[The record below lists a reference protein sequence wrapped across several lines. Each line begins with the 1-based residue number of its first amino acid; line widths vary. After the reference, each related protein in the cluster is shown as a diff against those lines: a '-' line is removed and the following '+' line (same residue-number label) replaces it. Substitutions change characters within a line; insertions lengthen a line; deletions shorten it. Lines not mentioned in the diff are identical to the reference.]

1 MFLATFVSM
10 GTFIIIVA
18 AAVLLAA
25 VAGIFAMAMKSAR
38 KDKEEALAL
47 IAQTHQAALASLKEN
62 HQTAINS
69 LKDGY
74 ERTLSELKSGHQR
87 EVDELKCSCDK
98 ALAEMKSSNEK
109 SVAELKK
116 SHEVA
121 LSQQLETVKAQ
132 VTAESEKMLKA
143 REEELEKRAR
153 QTFEAITGGL
163 DKNIKDMKDAFEQ
176 NKKTHTETS
185 QSLKENLESAVRHL
199 REQTLSIGSKADNLA
214 DALRGK
220 NKTQGNWGEIIL
232 DNLFTNEGMREGR
245 DYDKE
250 ETLRDEQGNIV
261 LNEDSS
267 KRMRPDYILHYPDGN
282 DVIIDSK
289 VVLTAADDYFRATD
303 EASKA
308 DAMARNLSAIKE
320 QVKNLSK
327 KDYSRYL
334 TPGRR
339 MLDYVI
345 MFVPVYSALRLAYES
360 DRNLWHDAYKQGVL
374 ITTEETL
381 MPFLRMIRIAWTSHE
396 QVANQQQ
403 IISTAETILAR
414 VSDFCTA
421 HAKMGKKLE
430 EAMDQ
435 FEACDKKIRDRGQ
448 SIVGAANKLIQLGV
462 PRNAKKLLPAEI
474 GMEEVEE

>member
-1 MFLATFVSM
+1 MRLATFADM
-10 GTFIIIVA
+10 GTLIIIIA

-25 VAGIFAMAMKSAR
+25 VAFIFAMALKSAR
-38 KDKEEALAL
+38 IEKEQAL
-47 IAQTHQAALASLKEN
+47 QMLKEN
-62 HQTAINS
+62 HEAALAGI
-69 LKDGY
+69 KDGY
-74 ERTLSELKSGHQR
+74 EMTLQELRTGHGREVTELKAGH
-87 EVDELKCSCDK
+87 EK
-98 ALAEMKSSNEK
+98 ALAELKAGYEK
-109 SVAELKK
+109 SIAELKK
-116 SHEVA
+116 SHESA
-121 LSQQLETVKAQ
+121 LAQQLETVKAQ

-143 REEELEKRAR
+143 REEELEKRAK

-163 DKNIKDMKDAFEQ
+163 DKNIKDMKEAFEQ
-176 NKKTHTETS
+176 NRKTHTETS
-185 QSLKENLESAVRHL
+185 QSLKENLENAVRHL
-199 REQTLSIGSKADNLA
+199 REQTQSIGSKADSLA

-250 ETLRDEQGNIV
+250 ETLRDEKGNVIM
-261 LNEDSS
+261 NEDTS

-289 VVLTAADDYFRATD
+289 VVLTAADDYYRATD
-303 EASKA
+303 EAAKA
-308 DAMARNLSAIKE
+308 DAMARNLAAIKE
-320 QVKNLSK
+320 QVKNLAK
-327 KDYSRYL
+327 KDYSRYIN
-334 TPGRR
+334 PGHK

-345 MFVPVYSALRLAYES
+345 MFVPVYSALRLAYEA
-360 DRNLWHDAYKQGVL
+360 DRNLWHDAYRQGVL

-403 IISTAETILAR
+403 IIATAETILAR

-435 FEACDKKIRDRGQ
+435 YEACDKKIRDRGQ

-462 PRNAKKLLPAEI
+462 PRNAKKTLPAEI
-474 GMEEVEE
+474 GMDEVDE

>member
-1 MFLATFVSM
+1 MFLATFADM
-10 GTFIIIVA
+10 GTLITIVA

-25 VAGIFAMAMKSAR
+25 VAGIFAMALKSAR
-38 KDKEEALAL
+38 KEKVDALAL
-47 IAQTHQAALASLKEN
+47 LSHT
-62 HQTAINS
+62 HQTAIDS

-74 ERTLSELKSGHQR
+74 ERTLSELKAGHQR
-87 EVDELKCSCDK
+87 QMDELKK
-98 ALAEMKSSNEK
+98 A
-109 SVAELKK
+109 
-116 SHEVA
+116 HETA
-121 LSQQLETVKAQ
+121 LNQQLETVKAQ
-132 VTAESEKMLKA
+132 VTAESEKVLKA

-153 QTFEAITGGL
+153 QTFETITGGL
-163 DKNIKDMKDAFEQ
+163 DKNIKDMKEAFEQ
-176 NKKTHTETS
+176 NKKSHTETS
-185 QSLKENLESAVRHL
+185 QALKENLESAVKHL
-199 REQTLSIGSKADNLA
+199 REQTLSIGSKADSLA

-320 QVKNLSK
+320 QVKNLSR

-334 TPGRR
+334 TPGHR

-345 MFVPVYSALRLAYES
+345 MFVPVYSALRLAYEA

-435 FEACDKKIRDRGQ
+435 YEACDKKIRDRGQ

-474 GMEEVEE
+474 GMEEMEQDI

>member
-1 MFLATFVSM
+1 M
-10 GTFIIIVA
+10 GTLIIIIA

-25 VAGIFAMAMKSAR
+25 VAFIFAMALKSAR
-38 KDKEEALAL
+38 NGKEQALQMLRESHEATL
-47 IAQTHQAALASLKEN
+47 SGVR
-62 HQTAINS
+62 
-69 LKDGY
+69 DGY
-74 ERTLSELKSGHQR
+74 ERTIHELRTGHEREVSELKAGHDR
-87 EVDELKCSCDK
+87 SMAELKTGY
-98 ALAEMKSSNEK
+98 EK
-109 SVAELKK
+109 SIAELKK
-116 SHEVA
+116 SHEAA
-121 LSQQLETVKAQ
+121 LAQQLETVKAQ

-143 REEELEKRAR
+143 REEELERRAK

-163 DKNIKDMKDAFEQ
+163 DKNIKDMKEAFEQ
-176 NKKTHTETS
+176 NRKTHTETS
-185 QSLKENLESAVRHL
+185 QSLKENLENAVRHL
-199 REQTLSIGSKADNLA
+199 REQTQSIGSKADSLA

-250 ETLRDEQGNIV
+250 ETLRDEKGNVIM
-261 LNEDSS
+261 NEDTS

-289 VVLTAADDYFRATD
+289 VVLTAADDYYRATD
-303 EASKA
+303 EAAKA
-308 DAMARNLSAIKE
+308 DAMARNLAAIKE
-320 QVKNLSK
+320 QVKNLAK
-327 KDYSRYL
+327 KDYSRYIN
-334 TPGRR
+334 PGHK

-345 MFVPVYSALRLAYES
+345 MFVPVYSALRLAYEA
-360 DRNLWHDAYKQGVL
+360 DRNLWHDAYRQGVL

-403 IISTAETILAR
+403 IIATAETILAR
-414 VSDFCTA
+414 VSDFCAA

-435 FEACDKKIRDRGQ
+435 YEACDKKIRDRGQ

-462 PRNAKKLLPAEI
+462 PRNAKKILPAEI
-474 GMEEVEE
+474 GMEEVDE

>member
-1 MFLATFVSM
+1 M
-10 GTFIIIVA
+10 GTMVIIVA
-18 AAVLLAA
+18 AAVLLVA
-25 VAGIFAMAMKSAR
+25 VAFIFAMALKSAR
-38 KDKEEALAL
+38 NEKEQALAVMKEANDAAVSGVKDSYERT
-47 IAQTHQAALASLKEN
+47 IAELKAGHDKAIAELKQSHQAALA
-62 HQTAINS
+62 
-69 LKDGY
+69 
-74 ERTLSELKSGHQR
+74 
-87 EVDELKCSCDK
+87 
-98 ALAEMKSSNEK
+98 
-109 SVAELKK
+109 
-116 SHEVA
+116 
-121 LSQQLETVKAQ
+121 QQLETVKAQ

-143 REEELEKRAR
+143 REEELDKRAR

-163 DKNIKDMKDAFEQ
+163 DKDIKDMKEAFEQ
-176 NKKTHTETS
+176 NRKTHTETS
-185 QSLKENLESAVRHL
+185 QSLKENLETAVKHL
-199 REQTLSIGSKADNLA
+199 REQTLSIGDKADSLA

-250 ETLRDEQGNIV
+250 ETLRDEQGNV
-261 LNEDSS
+261 LTNEDTS

-282 DVIIDSK
+282 DVVIDSK

-303 EASKA
+303 EQAKA
-308 DAMARNLSAIKE
+308 DAMARNLAAIKD
-320 QVKNLSK
+320 QVKNLAK

-334 TPGRR
+334 TPGHK
-339 MLDYVI
+339 MLDYTI
-345 MFVPVYSALRLAYES
+345 MFVPVYSALRLAYEA

-435 FEACDKKIRDRGQ
+435 YEACDKKIRDRGQ

-462 PRNAKKLLPAEI
+462 PRNAKKILPAEI
-474 GMEEVEE
+474 GMEEDD

>member
-1 MFLATFVSM
+1 MT
-10 GTFIIIVA
+10 GTLITIVA

-25 VAGIFAMAMKSAR
+25 VAFIFAIALKSAR
-38 KDKEEALAL
+38 NEKEQALAL
-47 IAQTHQAALASLKEN
+47 LKASHEASMDSLK
-62 HQTAINS
+62 S
-69 LKDGY
+69 GY
-74 ERTLSELKSGHQR
+74 EMTLAELRNGHQR
-87 EVDELKCSCDK
+87 EVAEL
-98 ALAEMKSSNEK
+98 KSSNEK
-109 SVAELKK
+109 ALAELKK
-116 SHEVA
+116 SHEESMA
-121 LSQQLETVKAQ
+121 QQLETVKAQ

-143 REEELEKRAR
+143 REEELEKRAK

-163 DKNIKDMKDAFEQ
+163 DKNIKDMKEAFELHR
-176 NKKTHTETS
+176 KTHTETS
-185 QSLKENLESAVRHL
+185 QSLKENLENAVKHL
-199 REQTLSIGSKADNLA
+199 REQTLSIGDKADSLA

-250 ETLRDEQGNIV
+250 ETLRDEHGNI
-261 LNEDSS
+261 LMNEDTS

-282 DVIIDSK
+282 DVIVDSK

-303 EASKA
+303 ETTKA
-308 DAMARNLSAIKE
+308 DAMARNLAAIKD
-320 QVKNLSK
+320 QVKNLAK

-334 TPGRR
+334 NPGHK

-345 MFVPVYSALRLAYES
+345 MFVPVYSALRLAYEA
-360 DRNLWHDAYKQGVL
+360 DRNLWHDAYRQGVL

-403 IISTAETILAR
+403 IVATAETILAR

-435 FEACDKKIRDRGQ
+435 YEACDKKIRERGQ
-448 SIVGAANKLIQLGV
+448 SIVGAANKLIALGV
-462 PRNAKKLLPAEI
+462 PSNAKKILPAEI
-474 GMEEVEE
+474 GMEEVE

>member
-1 MFLATFVSM
+1 M
-10 GTFIIIVA
+10 GILFIIVA
-18 AAVLLAA
+18 ASVLLAA
-25 VAGIFAMAMKSAR
+25 VAGIFAMALKSV
-38 KDKEEALAL
+38 KQDKEQALAL
-47 IAQTHQAALASLKEN
+47 LRETHEAAIQGLKAGHDSTVAGLKE
-62 HQTAINS
+62 
-69 LKDGY
+69 GY
-74 ERTLSELKSGHQR
+74 ERTISELKR
-87 EVDELKCSCDK
+87 
-98 ALAEMKSSNEK
+98 
-109 SVAELKK
+109 
-116 SHEVA
+116 SHETVLA
-121 LSQQLETVKAQ
+121 QQLETVKAQ

-163 DKNIKDMKDAFEQ
+163 DKNIKDMKEAFEQ

-185 QSLKENLESAVRHL
+185 QSLKENLESAVKHL
-199 REQTLSIGSKADNLA
+199 REQTQSIGSKADSLA

-282 DVIIDSK
+282 DVIVDSK

-303 EASKA
+303 EAVKA
-308 DAMARNLSAIKE
+308 DAMARNLAAIKE
-320 QVKNLSK
+320 QVRSLSK

-334 TPGRR
+334 TPGRK

-345 MFVPVYSALRLAYES
+345 MFVPVYSALRLAYEA
-360 DRNLWHDAYKQGVL
+360 DRNLWHDAYRQGVL

-435 FEACDKKIRDRGQ
+435 YEACDKKIRDRGQ

-462 PRNAKKLLPAEI
+462 PRNSKKLLPAEI
-474 GMEEVEE
+474 GMEEMEQDIQ

>member
-1 MFLATFVSM
+1 MT
-10 GTFIIIVA
+10 GTLIIIVA
-18 AAVLLAA
+18 AAVLLVA
-25 VAGIFAMAMKSAR
+25 VALIFAMVLKSAR
-38 KDKEEALAL
+38 NEKEQALAML
-47 IAQTHQAALASLKEN
+47 KASHDATVESLKSGHDATVASLK
-62 HQTAINS
+62 A
-69 LKDGY
+69 GY
-74 ERTLSELKSGHQR
+74 EMTLSELRSGHQR
-87 EVDELKCSCDK
+87 EI
-98 ALAEMKSSNEK
+98 
-109 SVAELKK
+109 AELKASSEK
-116 SHEVA
+116 A
-121 LSQQLETVKAQ
+121 LSELKRTYDESMAQQLETIKAQ

-143 REEELEKRAR
+143 REEELEKRAK

-163 DKNIKDMKDAFEQ
+163 DKNIKDMKEAFELHR
-176 NKKTHTETS
+176 KTHTETS
-185 QSLKENLESAVRHL
+185 QSLKENLENAVKHL
-199 REQTLSIGSKADNLA
+199 REQTLSIGDKADSLA

-250 ETLRDEQGNIV
+250 ETLRDEHGNIV
-261 LNEDSS
+261 MNEDTS

-282 DVIIDSK
+282 DVIVDSK

-303 EASKA
+303 EAAKA
-308 DAMARNLSAIKE
+308 DAMARNLAAIKD
-320 QVKNLSK
+320 QVKNLAK

-334 TPGRR
+334 NPGHK

-345 MFVPVYSALRLAYES
+345 MFVPVYSALRLAYEA
-360 DRNLWHDAYKQGVL
+360 DRNLWHDAYRQGVL

-403 IISTAETILAR
+403 IVATAETILAR

-435 FEACDKKIRDRGQ
+435 YEACDKKIRERGQ
-448 SIVGAANKLIQLGV
+448 SIVGAANKLIALGV
-462 PRNAKKLLPAEI
+462 PSNAKKILPAEI
-474 GMEEVEE
+474 GMEEVE